1 MKYCPVFAILLI
13 TSDRAGS
20 DPVRALGPAIG
31 GWSFQLLAWTLA
43 LMVQARSAPGPR
55 APGPARGQSKLRS
68 AVGYDFLW
76 EAVEFPDVPKVK
88 VCCSGGGDCSDR
100 LDEVE
105 TFAYGVDGHHDGV
118 ISARFWEF

>member
-1 MKYCPVFAILLI
+1 M
-13 TSDRAGS
+13 
-20 DPVRALGPAIG
+20 VR
-31 GWSFQLLAWTLA
+31 
-43 LMVQARSAPGPR
+43 ARSAPGPR

-118 ISARFWEF
+118 ISARFWEFRDEVHADGIPAFFQDQERLEFPAR